1 MLKKT
6 FAFISLGCA
15 KNLVDSEEIIG
26 SLQSAGFQLKQNI
39 KKASFAIINT
49 CAFLKEARSE
59 ALKTLKEVA
68 LVKKNPKSQL
78 KKIAVIGCLAQ
89 YYNEAQI
96 KKLVPEI
103 DLAVTIDNYHA
114 IPDLLERMVSPR
126 ADIKE
131 VERVKRRFL
140 SGSPHSVYIKIAEGC
155 NNRCSYCLIPSLR
168 GRLRSRSMGDILDEV
183 KAVQKL
189 GTREIC
195 LIAQD
200 TTAYG
205 LDYYGKGMIVELL
218 KRLSAVKGIY
228 WIRLLYAHPARVT
241 KDLLNTIKEEP
252 RICKYIDLPIQH
264 ISDKILRRM
273 GRMSGKEKIV
283 SLYNDIR
290 DLIPDVTLR
299 TTVMTGYPGEGER
312 EFNELLN
319 FLKEYP
325 FERLG
330 IFPFSPERGTRA
342 FKQGHRVKTEV
353 INQRLEKLLEQQ
365 KDISREFN
373 RGLLGK
379 RVEVMVDFPH
389 PERNNAYGRLV
400 SQAPEVD
407 GKVVITGVSRVHP
420 GDFLPVKISG
430 VGTFDLL
437 GSNLDGK

>member
-15 KNLVDSEEIIG
+15 KNLVDSEEVIG
-26 SLQSAGFQLKQNI
+26 SLQSAGFRLKQDI
-39 KKASFAIINT
+39 GKASFAIINT

-59 ALKTLKEVA
+59 ALETIKEVA
-68 LVKKNPKSQL
+68 LVKKKPKSQL

-89 YYNEAQI
+89 YCNEAQL

-103 DLAVTIDNYHA
+103 DLVVTIGNYHA
-114 IPDLLERMVSPR
+114 IPDFLDRMISPQE
-126 ADIKE
+126 DIKG
-131 VERVKRRFL
+131 VERLKRRFL
-140 SGSPHSVYIKIAEGC
+140 SGSPHSVYIKIADGC

-168 GRLRSRSMGDILDEV
+168 GRLRSRPMGEILEEV
-183 KAVQKL
+183 QAVQKL

-241 KDLLNTIKEEP
+241 KNLLNTIKEEP

-264 ISDKILRRM
+264 ISDKVLRRM
-273 GRMSGKEKIV
+273 GRIPGKEKII
-283 SLYNDIR
+283 SLYNDMR
-290 DLIPDVTLR
+290 ELIPDIALR

-312 EFNELLN
+312 EFNELLS
-319 FLKEYP
+319 FLKEHP

-342 FKQGHRVKTEV
+342 FKQGHRVKTEI
-353 INQRLEKLLEQQ
+353 INQRVEQLLEQQ
-365 KDISREFN
+365 RGISRGFN
-373 RGLLGK
+373 RSLLGK
-379 RVEVMVDFPH
+379 RVEVMVDIPH
-389 PERNNAYGRLV
+389 PKKNNAYGRLV

-407 GKVVITGVSRVHP
+407 GKVVITGVSGVRP
-420 GDFLPVKISG
+420 GDFLPVEISG
-430 VGTFDLL
+430 AGTFDLL
-437 GSNLDGK
+437 GSI

>member
-15 KNLVDSEEIIG
+15 KNLVDSEEVIG
-26 SLQSAGFQLKQNI
+26 SLQSAGFRLKQDI
-39 KKASFAIINT
+39 GKASFAIINT

-59 ALKTLKEVA
+59 ALETIKEVA
-68 LVKKNPKSQL
+68 LVKKKPKSQL

-89 YYNEAQI
+89 YYNEAQL

-103 DLAVTIDNYHA
+103 DLVVTIGNYHA
-114 IPDLLERMVSPR
+114 IPDFLGRMISPQE
-126 ADIKE
+126 DIKG
-131 VERVKRRFL
+131 VERLKRRFL
-140 SGSPHSVYIKIAEGC
+140 SGSPHSVYIKIADGC

-168 GRLRSRSMGDILDEV
+168 GRLRSRPMGEILEEV
-183 KAVQKL
+183 QAVQKL

-241 KDLLNTIKEEP
+241 KNLLNTIKEEP

-264 ISDKILRRM
+264 ISDKVLRRM
-273 GRMSGKEKIV
+273 GRIPGKEKII
-283 SLYNDIR
+283 SLYNDMR
-290 DLIPDVTLR
+290 ELIPDIALR

-312 EFNELLN
+312 EFNELLS

-325 FERLG
+325 FQRLG
-330 IFPFSPERGTRA
+330 IFPFSPERGTRS
-342 FKQGHRVKTEV
+342 FKQGHRVKTGI
-353 INQRLEKLLEQQ
+353 INQRVEKLLEQQ
-365 KDISREFN
+365 RGISRGFN
-373 RGLLGK
+373 RSLLGK
-379 RVEVMVDFPH
+379 RVEVMVDIPH
-389 PERNNAYGRLV
+389 PKRNNAYGRLV

-407 GKVVITGVSRVHP
+407 GKVVITGVSGVRP
-420 GDFLPVKISG
+420 GDFLPVEISG
-430 VGTFDLL
+430 AGTFDLL
-437 GSNLDGK
+437 GSI

>member
-15 KNLVDSEEIIG
+15 KNLVDSEEVIG
-26 SLQSAGFQLKQNI
+26 GLQGAGFQLKQDI
-39 KKASFAIINT
+39 GKASFAIINT
-49 CAFLKEARSE
+49 CAFLQEARSE
-59 ALKTLKEVA
+59 ALETINEVA
-68 LVKKNPKSQL
+68 LVKKNPKTKL

-96 KKLVPEI
+96 KQLVPEI
-103 DLAVTIDNYHA
+103 DLVVSIDNYHT
-114 IPDLLERMVSPR
+114 IPRLLEKMISPR
-126 ADIKE
+126 DDIKE
-131 VERVKRRFL
+131 VDYVKRRFL
-140 SGSPHSVYIKIAEGC
+140 SGSPHSVYIKIADGC

-168 GRLRSRSMGDILDEV
+168 GRLRSRSMEDILDEV
-183 KAVQKL
+183 KAVHKL

-218 KRLSAVKGIY
+218 KRLCDVKGIY

-241 KDLLNTIKEEP
+241 KDLLTTIKEEP
-252 RICKYIDLPIQH
+252 KICKYIDIPIQH
-264 ISDKILRRM
+264 INDKILRKM
-273 GRMSGKEKIV
+273 GRLSGKEKIV
-283 SLYNDIR
+283 SLYNNIR
-290 DLIPDVTLR
+290 DLIPDAALR

-312 EFNELLN
+312 EFNELIS

-342 FKQGHRVKTEV
+342 FKHGHRVKNEV

-365 KDISREFN
+365 KVISRGFN
-373 RGLLGK
+373 RSLLGK
-379 RVEVMVDFPH
+379 RVKVMIDITH
-389 PERNNAYGRLV
+389 PKRNNAYGRLV

-407 GKVVITGVSRVHP
+407 GKVVVTGVSGVRP

-430 VGTFDLL
+430 AGTFDLL
-437 GSNLDGK
+437 GSI